1 MITGKFKIIYLTVQ
15 LPKKGYKLPYLCT
28 SIPHRPNTKKK
39 TPQKNKKQNNEICFD
54 PCMNVK
60 NNLWIYQEDRSFI
73 KNVNFRNFRNV
84 NKWEPIVARIFLF
97 WKFSKIKFIN
107 FNLSFLAF
115 GFWSFLLV
123 FCCCF
128 FLSFF
133 SLLFVI

>member
-28 SIPHRPNTKKK
+28 SIPHRPNTKKN
-39 TPQKNKKQNNEICFD
+39 PQKNKKQNKEICFD

-115 GFWSFLLV
+115 GFLSFLLV